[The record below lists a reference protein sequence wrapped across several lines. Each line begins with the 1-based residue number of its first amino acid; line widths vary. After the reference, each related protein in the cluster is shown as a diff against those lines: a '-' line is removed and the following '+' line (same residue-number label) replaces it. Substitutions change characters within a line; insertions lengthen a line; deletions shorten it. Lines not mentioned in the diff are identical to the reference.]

1 MGQGFVSVHFTR
13 LAQERAVDPT
23 APAQRRFAKMMTAK
37 FLSTGLCPSQL
48 ALQQFNLLLRFL
60 IISNKKQRLGGRL
73 SPADVEGD
81 IHA

>member
-1 MGQGFVSVHFTR
+1 
-13 LAQERAVDPT
+13 
-23 APAQRRFAKMMTAK
+23 MMTAK